1 MVIYVTEDI
10 CERFGIVP
18 ADELRQPVRSMAET
32 VLAREGADPLFM
44 WKAELTGEGRD
55 VRFVHFASGLTVSLE
70 NVRTDDAELLP
81 DLAAQ
86 CVSARFEGDEHVIGL
101 LDRYY
106 DDGRFAVY
114 ALITPALAAD
124 VREVELPE
132 AVMRFAEL
140 LEERYGALAR
150 ERALPRVVREYTL
163 GMELEDTD
171 LTRRVSVTSGIDF
184 YDLHVVLQ
192 TVFGWQDIHTHVF
205 EAGKLA
211 FGSVPDGVDLR
222 DASPGFRD
230 EDDVP
235 FELVMLNVKEL
246 YYVYD
251 LSVKWRVRITV
262 EKTERAP
269 RVRPPRL
276 LSYTGTM
283 AADNGSGPESL
294 KRTPRRPVD
303 TKMIEYML
311 NAFFRSLS
319 GDGKNG

>member
-1 MVIYVTEDI
+1 MR
-10 CERFGIVP
+10 ER
-18 ADELRQPVRSMAET
+18 
-32 VLAREGADPLFM
+32 
-44 WKAELTGEGRD
+44 
-55 VRFVHFASGLTVSLE
+55 
-70 NVRTDDAELLP
+70 
-81 DLAAQ
+81 
-86 CVSARFEGDEHVIGL
+86 RFEGDEHVIGL

-114 ALITPALAAD
+114 ALITPALAED

-150 ERALPRVVREYTL
+150 ERALPLVVREYTL

-211 FGSVPDGVDLR
+211 FGSVPTAWICATR
-222 DASPGFRD
+222 RRIRD

-269 RVRPPRL
+269 RVRPPRRCH
-276 LSYTGTM
+276 TRVRWPRTT
-283 AADNGSGPESL
+283 AAGRSRSSA
-294 KRTPRRPVD
+294 PRGAP
-303 TKMIEYML
+303 
-311 NAFFRSLS
+311 
-319 GDGKNG
+319 